1 MNPIYEKLYDLYAC
15 EILEEAKAYD
25 EPALKALI
33 DRLPLD
39 KASKHRLLD
48 QAFECYLRWTLDA
61 FSVGLQLGVR
71 LLSGSGLRQ

>member
-15 EILEEAKAYD
+15 EILKEAEAYD
-25 EPALKALI
+25 EPALKELI

-39 KASKHRLLD
+39 KASKHHLLD
-48 QAFECYLRWTLDA
+48 QTFEYYLRWTLDA
-61 FSVGLQLGVR
+61 FSIGLQLGVR